1 MAPWWALP
9 CRRRCAK
16 GIVVRLHRPL
26 LAIALVAAAVVGV
39 PPVAAAAPPGK
50 DPVQVLAINDFHGRI
65 SPTTGD
71 ESRLPT
77 APGPDG
83 VFGRS
88 GGGERDDVV
97 TQVGGAANMAT
108 LVQERRADFRRGA
121 GGSAASFF
129 VGVGDLIGESPP
141 ESATYK
147 DEPTV
152 EVLNALGLD
161 VAAVGNHEFDLGL
174 QELRRLSA
182 ATDGRF
188 GDDIA
193 ACQGVTPGVDGC
205 FGQAEHAFTGANF
218 PYLAANILSPG
229 TGEPIL
235 PPFEVLFTPRGVRVA
250 LIGVMRESTAT
261 SERPE
266 GLANVVFREEADAV
280 NRLVPQL
287 RSEGIEAIG
296 VLLHAGGQRPAGDI
310 NSCEALDGAV
320 VDINQ
325 RITPAVD
332 FIVSADTHEAY
343 NCMLPVPGGEPR
355 LVTQAGS
362 YGQMVTDVRLT
373 LDRGTGDVDRA
384 ATYAATNVPV
394 TREAPDAGVRAIV
407 DYWVAGPAGQVP
419 AEGAGALPGE
429 GGTGGGAADDNRL
442 LVGVVILGAIS
453 LAVLAV
459 AGNRRARRN
468 RRRRAWESYGY
479 APVGRVRTPPRVPP
493 ADTSTTDD

>member
-1 MAPWWALP
+1 
-9 CRRRCAK
+9 
-16 GIVVRLHRPL
+16 VRLHRPL

-39 PPVAAAAPPGK
+39 PPVADAAPPGSE
-50 DPVQVLAINDFHGRI
+50 PVQVLAINDFHGRI

-71 ESRLPT
+71 ESRVAT

-83 VFGRS
+83 VFGRG
-88 GGGERDDVV
+88 GGGERDDLV
-97 TQVGGAANMAT
+97 TQVGGAASIAS
-108 LVQERRADFRRGA
+108 LVQQRQAAFRRDA

-129 VGVGDLIGESPP
+129 VGVGDLIGETPP

-152 EVLNALGLD
+152 EVLNELGLD
-161 VAAVGNHEFDLGL
+161 VSAVGNHEFDLGL

-182 ATDGRF
+182 ATDGRN
-188 GDDIA
+188 GDGVA

-218 PYLAANILSPG
+218 PYLAANIVSRE

-235 PPFEVLFTPRGVRVA
+235 PPYEVLSTPRGLRLA
-250 LIGVMRESTAT
+250 MIGVMRESTST

-266 GLANVVFREEADAV
+266 GLGDVVFLDEADAV
-280 NRLVPQL
+280 NRLIPQL
-287 RSEGIEAIG
+287 RSDGIEAIG

-310 NSCEALDGAV
+310 NGCEALEGRVIDV
-320 VDINQ
+320 NQ
-325 RITPAVD
+325 RIVPAVD
-332 FIVSADTHEAY
+332 FILSADTHEAY

-362 YGQMVTDVRLT
+362 YGQLVTDLRLT

-394 TREAPDAGVRAIV
+394 TRDAPDAGVQAIV
-407 DYWVAGPAGQVP
+407 DYWVAGPAGQAP
-419 AEGAGALPGE
+419 AGQTGALPGE
-429 GGTGGGAADDNRL
+429 GATESGAPGDNRL
-442 LVGVVILGAIS
+442 AIGVVILGAIS
-453 LAVLAV
+453 LAALAV
-459 AGNRRARRN
+459 AGHRRARRN
-468 RRRRAWESYGY
+468 RRRRAWDSYGY
-479 APVGRVRTPPRVPP
+479 APVGRARTPPRVPP
-493 ADTSTTDD
+493 ADTPSSRD